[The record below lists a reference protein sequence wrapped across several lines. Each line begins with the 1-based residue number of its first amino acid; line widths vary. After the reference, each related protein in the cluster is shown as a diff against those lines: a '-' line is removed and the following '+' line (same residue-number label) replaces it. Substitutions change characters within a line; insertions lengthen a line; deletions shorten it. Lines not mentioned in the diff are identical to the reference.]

1 MKKSG
6 VCKWIAITVAA
17 GLIIS
22 GYNYN
27 NIDNADNTNN
37 CSLETS
43 ITKEVCGAGIKDTSI
58 TGKVN
63 ETDDDNRI
71 LIITWNEEAPVV
83 DKLSDEL
90 DAEVYKPLEKDNYTR
105 TFEDIDMSLYS
116 TYFVNLCGDSKNSI
130 RILRQLADEY
140 YLDGKT
146 IIPVYDSDTS
156 CLEEINELEDLTE
169 GSVWLTGGVLGTDAS
184 QAEVQSW
191 LKGLGIFLISETECT
206 HWCQ

>member
-6 VCKWIAITVAA
+6 VCKWIIIMVAA

-27 NIDNADNTNN
+27 NINNTYNIDNYN
-37 CSLETS
+37 SETD
-43 ITKEVCGAGIKDTSI
+43 ITKEICGAGIKDTSI
-58 TGKVN
+58 TEQVN
-63 ETDDDNRI
+63 ETNNDKRI
-71 LIITWNEEAPVV
+71 LIITWNEESPVI

-90 DAEVYKPLEKDNYTR
+90 DADIYKPLEKDNYTR

-116 TYFVNLCGDSKNSI
+116 TYFVNLCSGSENSI
-130 RILRQLADEY
+130 KILKQLADDY

-146 IIPVYDSDTS
+146 IIPVYDSDTT
-156 CLEEINELEDLTE
+156 CLDEINELEDLTE
-169 GSVWLTGGVLGTDAS
+169 GSVWLTGGMLSINAS
-184 QAEVQSW
+184 QTEVQNW
-191 LKGLGIFLISETECT
+191 IKGLGIFLVSETECT